1 MSCEQVLTLLGL
13 AKRAGRVCAGED
25 MTREAVADHKA
36 RLLLLAADA
45 GDAVCRRA
53 ERMRTDKLPLV
64 RLSAGKEALGAA
76 LGRESCAVCAVT
88 DLGFAARMAALLAQQ
103 DETIAPVAAELER
116 RQAKALRRKKE
127 KPRRKH

>member
-1 MSCEQVLTLLGL
+1 MSCEQALTLLGL
-13 AKRAGRVCAGED
+13 AKRAGRVSAGED

-45 GDAVCRRA
+45 GEAVCRRA

-64 RLSAGKEALGAA
+64 QLTADKAVLGAA

-88 DLGFAARMAALLAQQ
+88 DLGFAARMAALLAQE
-103 DETIAPVAAELER
+103 DESFAAAVAELER